1 MPNSYVYPGCAL
13 LSTVPTR
20 YGETLNA
27 RKSYVR
33 PRLKPGNGVDGVNEP
48 VRFS

>member
-1 MPNSYVYPGCAL
+1 VLG
-13 LSTVPTR
+13 STVPTR